1 MFDITD
7 LRNPG
12 TRSHVT
18 GKTIFLRIFSKRVI
32 DHIVNESLINARKDS
47 NRFSRSFALSHHEI
61 VLLLALL
68 VGACEH
74 QITDFKQFLRN
85 PARKG
90 LSEFKYSQIRRIFS
104 IQEKTF
110 FTLINDELH
119 DLIKVKYHYNI
130 SY

>member
-1 MFDITD
+1 MLEKIRTD
-7 LRNPG
+7 
-12 TRSHVT
+12 
-18 GKTIFLRIFSKRVI
+18 
-32 DHIVNESLINARKDS
+32 SL
-47 NRFSRSFALSHHEI
+47 SFALSHHEI

-85 PARKG
+85 PAHKG
-90 LSEFKYSQIRRIFS
+90 LSEFKYSQIRRICS

-110 FTLINDELH
+110 FTLVNEELH
-119 DLIKVKYHYNI
+119 DLVKVKYHYNI